1 MIHLFEQGS
10 DEWKDYKRGKVSAS
24 RVVDIVPG
32 YKGAYLASRK
42 NYMAELIAEIL
53 TGNTAERFVSGA
65 MEHGTETEP
74 LARAAY
80 EAITGSMV
88 SQVGFIDHETIADCG
103 ASPDGLVNDDGS
115 IEIKCP
121 NTATH
126 LDTLING
133 TIKRD
138 YIYQMQTV
146 MLCGKRAWCDFISY
160 DPRLPDNLS
169 IWIKRINRDDV
180 MIAEIEAEVKK
191 FQGELQNMLTILRS
205 FK

>member
-1 MIHLFEQGS
+1 MIHYFEQGS
-10 DEWKDYKRGKVSAS
+10 DEWRDYKRGKISAS
-24 RVVDIVPG
+24 RVADLVPG

-53 TGNTAERFVSGA
+53 TGNNTEHFTSGA

-88 SQVGFIDHETIADCG
+88 EQVGFVDHEQIADFG
-103 ASPDGLVNDDGS
+103 ASPDGLVNLDGS

-133 TIKRD
+133 SIKRE

-191 FQGELQNMLTILRS
+191 FQGELADTLAKLRALT
-205 FK
+205 

>member
-24 RVVDIVPG
+24 SVIKIVKG
-32 YKGAYLASRK
+32 TRGAYLSDRK
-42 NYMAELIAEIL
+42 NYMSDLIIEIL
-53 TGNTAERFVSGA
+53 TGNNTEHFTSTA

-88 SQVGFIDHETIADCG
+88 SQVGFIDHDTIADFG
-103 ASPDGLVNDDGS
+103 ASPDGLVNVDGL

-138 YIYQMQTV
+138 YIYQVQAV

-191 FQGELQNMLTILRS
+191 FQGELQETLEKLRALS
-205 FK
+205 